1 MENRKL
7 SFLRPRVVKEDSLRG
22 YNPRMDFD
30 IVIIGGGLAGA
41 SLAAALAESGLRLA
55 LIERK
60 APPSPGAD
68 WDSRV
73 YALTPASIAFL
84 DRIGAWRHLEA
95 GRVTP
100 IYDMRVFGDDGRSR
114 LDFSAYESGMLQLAA
129 TVESGRLQHALWQGL
144 ERQRNLS
151 LLCPAAPSEL
161 RRAGNRVEIGLEDGN
176 VVTAKLAV
184 GADGAE
190 SWARR
195 AAGIET
201 QNGSYAQLGVVAN
214 FACARPHRNIA
225 YQWFRS
231 HGVLAYLPLPDR
243 RVSMVWSTREAHAR
257 ELLALAPAAFCA
269 RVSEAGEEALG
280 ALEPL
285 TPPAAFPLSRMFADQ
300 MAQGRF
306 ALVGDAA
313 HVVHPLAGQG
323 VNLGLGDAHSLA
335 DLLREAP
342 DPGDRLLLRRYE
354 RARAED
360 ILALRWVTDGL
371 FRLFDADHRIAA
383 RIRNIGLNVT
393 NSSPVIKTLLARRAM
408 GIGGGIHHKEPG

>member
-1 MENRKL
+1 M
-7 SFLRPRVVKEDSLRG
+7 VVKEDSLRG

-30 IVIIGGGLAGA
+30 VVIIGGGLAGA
-41 SLAAALAESGLRLA
+41 GLAAALAESGLKLA

-60 APPSPGAD
+60 APPSPGPD

-73 YALTPASIAFL
+73 YALTPASTAFL
-84 DRIGAWRHLEA
+84 DRIGAWRRLEA

-114 LDFSAYESGMLQLAA
+114 LDFSAYESGTTQLAA
-129 TVESGRLQHALWQGL
+129 TVESSRLHHALWQGF

-151 LLCPAAPSEL
+151 LLCPAAPSKL
-161 RRAGNRVEIGLEDGN
+161 RRAGNRVEIDLEDGT

-195 AAGIET
+195 AARIEAR
-201 QNGSYAQLGVVAN
+201 NASYAQLGVVAN
-214 FACARPHRNIA
+214 FACARAHRNIA

-231 HGVLAYLPLPDR
+231 DGVLAYLPLPGR
-243 RVSMVWSTREAHAR
+243 RVSIVWSAPETHATD
-257 ELLALAPAAFCA
+257 LLALAPAAFCA
-269 RVSEAGEEALG
+269 RVSEAGGEALG

-285 TPPAAFPLSRMFADQ
+285 TSPAAFPLSRMVADR
-300 MAQGRF
+300 MAEGRI

-313 HVVHPLAGQG
+313 HVLHPLAGQG

-335 DLLREAP
+335 DLLCAAP

-371 FRLFDADHRIAA
+371 FRLFDANHRVAA
-383 RIRNIGLNVT
+383 RIRNFGLNLT

-408 GIGGGIHHKEPG
+408 GMGGGLHHEEPS